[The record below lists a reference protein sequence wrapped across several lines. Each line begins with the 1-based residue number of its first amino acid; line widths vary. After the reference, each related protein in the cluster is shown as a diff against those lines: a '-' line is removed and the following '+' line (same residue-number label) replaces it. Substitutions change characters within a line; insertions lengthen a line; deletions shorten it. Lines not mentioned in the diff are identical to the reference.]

1 MNQEN
6 TEERTYKTPIYQR
19 RANQAYRQ
27 RQRTI
32 DIDAYLEKQRAYMRQ
47 YRARKAEQEKTEQ
60 ETEQEKSDASA

>member
-6 TEERTYKTPIYQR
+6 TEEIKYKTPIYQR

-47 YRARKAEQEKTEQ
+47 YRAKKTAEQEQKNDV
-60 ETEQEKSDASA
+60 SI